1 MMNTAEPSGE
11 PDPSLNLV
19 QLEILRTIRRITQD
33 RGRPPSMR
41 EVARALGRTSVG
53 GLSHQYAILEA
64 KGYLRRDVGC
74 PRTVRVRLPGEPGF
88 PSEAG
93 EPKHTPTDTSQQ
105 QVVDVPW
112 LARVAAGNPILAQE
126 LIEDV
131 FTLPRQVVGA
141 GTLFILKVL
150 GDSMTGAGIVDGD
163 WVVVRQQPDALN
175 GDIVAAT
182 INGVEIEGTVKTY
195 REIDGQPWLMPQNP
209 AHTPIPGNRAR
220 IAGKVVAVLR
230 RV

>member
-1 MMNTAEPSGE
+1 MVNTVKPLGQS
-11 PDPSLNLV
+11 DPGLNLV
-19 QLEILRTIRRITQD
+19 QLEILRTIRSITRN

-41 EVARALGRTSVG
+41 EVAQAMARTSVG

-64 KGYLRRDVGC
+64 RGYLRRDVGC
-74 PRTVRVRLPGEPGF
+74 PRTVQVRLPGEPGF
-88 PSEAG
+88 PSQTG
-93 EPKHTPTDTSQQ
+93 EPGQAPMDTGPQEMVQ
-105 QVVDVPW
+105 VPW

-141 GTLFILKVL
+141 GTLFILRVV
-150 GDSMTGAGIVDGD
+150 GDSMAGVGIVDGD
-163 WVVVRQQPDALN
+163 WVVVRQQPDAVN

-182 INGVEIEGTVKTY
+182 INGFEVEGTVKTY
-195 REIDGQPWLMPQNP
+195 KEIDGQLWLMPQNP
-209 AHTPIPGNRAR
+209 AHTPIPGNKAR
-220 IAGKVVAVLR
+220 IAGKVVAVVR